1 VEVAVPDSPAHLR
14 ALAHPLRLRMLS
26 LLTGADLSAA
36 EIARE
41 LDITHANASYHLRFL
56 QDAGEL
62 VVVGEE
68 RIRGGLAK
76 RYRHPWRAEDRRS
89 EDRRAVGTGDA
100 EERAEAA
107 EMFVQAATEE
117 LRRRYASR
125 RRDDNGL
132 VADAELWVTPEVYAE
147 ARDLLARASALLHD
161 RAQPPRAEGTEP
173 VALSLVTFRMQR
185 S

>member
-1 VEVAVPDSPAHLR
+1 MPDSPAHLR

-26 LLTGADLSAA
+26 LLTGADLTAA

-41 LDITHANASYHLRFL
+41 LDISHANASYHLRFL
-56 QDAGEL
+56 LDAGEL
-62 VVVGEE
+62 EAVGEE

-76 RYRHPWRAEDRRS
+76 RYRHPWRS
-89 EDRRAVGTGDA
+89 EDRPAATTGDP

-107 EMFVQAATEE
+107 ELFVQAAADE

-125 RRDDNGL
+125 RREDHGL
-132 VADAELWVTPEVYAE
+132 VADAELWVSPEVYAE

-161 RAQPPRAEGTEP
+161 QAQPPRTEGTEQ
-173 VALSLVTFRMQR
+173 VALSLFTFRMDR
-185 S
+185 R

>member
-1 VEVAVPDSPAHLR
+1 MPESAAHLR

-41 LDITHANASYHLRFL
+41 LGVSHANASYHLRFL
-56 QDAGEL
+56 LDAGEL
-62 VVVGEE
+62 EVVGEE

-76 RYRHPWRAEDRRS
+76 RYRHPWRS
-89 EDRRAVGTGDA
+89 EDRPLRPAGDP

-107 EMFVQAATEE
+107 ELFVQAGADE
-117 LRRRYASR
+117 LRRRYAHR
-125 RRDDNGL
+125 RRDDHGL
-132 VADAELWVTPEVYAE
+132 VTDAELWVTPEVYAE

-161 RAQPPRAEGTEP
+161 RAQPPRTEGTEP
-173 VALSLVTFRMQR
+173 VAVSVFAFRMEQP
-185 S
+185 